1 MALMLMSCTCASLT
15 DGRIIILEICKSRI
29 FVKLH
34 TFDAF
39 LQVEMIKIVE
49 CHQMAI
55 SSKDIHLSIEDAHTL
70 SISSTGFLS
79 DDEAMSVIIDN
90 LLTELLLSTFLVSN
104 SF

>member
-1 MALMLMSCTCASLT
+1 MVGSLY
-15 DGRIIILEICKSRI
+15 LKYAKSRS

-90 LLTELLLSTFLVSN
+90 LLAELLLSTFLVSN